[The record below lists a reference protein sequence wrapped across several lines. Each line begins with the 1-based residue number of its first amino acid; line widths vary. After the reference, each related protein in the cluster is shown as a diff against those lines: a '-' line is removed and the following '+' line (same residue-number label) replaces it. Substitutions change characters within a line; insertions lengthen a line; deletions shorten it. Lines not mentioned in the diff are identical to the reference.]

1 MAYRHNGTEVPC
13 LNGKLYIAPV
23 FDCYDEA
30 IVGLTMDDNMCK
42 ELCIQAFEDACKQ
55 TGARGM
61 ILHSDRGSQFTSGA
75 FRSTLKKY
83 EAIQSMSSVGRCYDN
98 CRMESFFAT
107 LKKEKLYR
115 INTKRYS
122 VEQMKTIVFRYIMIY
137 YNRIRIYT
145 SNPGGLPPMVY
156 RMRMLSRAA

>member
-23 FDCYDEA
+23 FDCYDGA

-98 CRMESFFAT
+98 CRMESFFADT
-107 LKKEKLYR
+107 QKGEAIQNQYQKILRRANED
-115 INTKRYS
+115 NS
-122 VEQMKTIVFRYIMIY
+122 VQIHNDILQQNQNIHIE
-137 YNRIRIYT
+137 
-145 SNPGGLPPMVY
+145 
-156 RMRMLSRAA
+156 SRAGCRQWSTECEC